1 LKNFDEQFYW
11 PKLKLALSNLI
22 ESFFQES
29 TSPNRSINIFCYGL
43 GSIDDQ
49 FSSRYQFALLLLIVD
64 EFKEMTSNLDTSC
77 SHVGLKVNSVELYD
91 PVFTQ
96 TDKKLLEEVYSFKV
110 ESINTK
116 CMKQIDL
123 LSDANA
129 DNAVLNLFYMPHC
142 GKALYNNLLF
152 SNWSINNLNKLMI
165 LGNSFNTMVLNTL
178 EKVMLQ
184 NYSFIKDSIQFVS
197 ETKLDNSCELTNAFY
212 DFSLHVFKLRSDDI
226 GSFSLQNKL
235 DLDWHA
241 NRPEPVYD
249 ENYSLFFQLIHY
261 WLYKFHGIQL

>member
-1 LKNFDEQFYW
+1 
-11 PKLKLALSNLI
+11 
-22 ESFFQES
+22 
-29 TSPNRSINIFCYGL
+29 
-43 GSIDDQ
+43 
-49 FSSRYQFALLLLIVD
+49 
-64 EFKEMTSNLDTSC
+64 MTSNLDTSC

-91 PVFTQ
+91 
-96 TDKKLLEEVYSFKV
+96 
-110 ESINTK
+110 
-116 CMKQIDL
+116 
-123 LSDANA
+123 
-129 DNAVLNLFYMPHC
+129 
-142 GKALYNNLLF
+142 
-152 SNWSINNLNKLMI
+152 
-165 LGNSFNTMVLNTL
+165 VLNTL